1 MFLGREVF
9 WPGVL
14 GLVGTISPIVYL
26 VNYLLSIQALMDAS
40 AYGAGSPLT
49 VIFVIPFIVIIVVG
63 FFAVSLLFFVYR
75 ARAVVLGGIL
85 AVLYGLPL
93 YGLVPNQFHQLSSPC
108 CGPTPDSSWALF
120 AAESVPLV
128 VGLAGGVWGFLAKT
142 SAMSGQNPVVGV
154 VVPRLIIPAG
164 ALSTI
169 GFFSVVGSLQS
180 QPFLILDAAIFLGS
194 PVGVM
199 ISGAL
204 LYTGRWRTKMLGII
218 IIVGSLPSLVSSVL
232 LIGNGV
238 QWYVPS
244 YAPGLISFLA
254 SGVSLVLGLRA
265 TSLRRSARTSTLVGL
280 TSKI

>member
-26 VNYLLSIQALMDAS
+26 VNFLLSIDAMMADAS
-40 AYGAGSPLT
+40 YGAGSPLT
-49 VIFVIPFIVIIVVG
+49 VIFVIPFIVIIVIG
-63 FFAVSLLFFVYR
+63 FFAMSLWFLLDR
-75 ARAVVLGGIL
+75 AHALVLGGTL

-108 CGPTPDSSWALF
+108 CGQTPDSSWVLF
-120 AAESVPLV
+120 AAESVPLA

-142 SAMSGQNPVVGV
+142 SVVSSQNRVSGGF
-154 VVPRLIIPAG
+154 VPRLIIAAG

-180 QPFLILDAAIFLGS
+180 QPFLIVDAAIFLGG

-199 ISGAL
+199 VSGAL

-265 TSLRRSARTSTLVGL
+265 TSLRRSTRTST
-280 TSKI
+280 